1 MGLLNF
7 SEETMAK
14 YCPIIKGKAL
24 YLDCQECED
33 KVCKGE
39 KDMNKCSAYF
49 VSSDF
54 IFYTADL
61 DGHEASSEK
70 GSKFFS
76 VIKNIKMHKE
86 SDMKQFLESSLKHY
100 DEFRDMDKFLFEDNP
115 TLYFAGGKT
124 EKFFNMNTDNFGVDT
139 VIIKNMHEKIL
150 RIKLCDTYPEPVIKL
165 RPGQSVRLLNGT
177 ILPDNLSLKNY
188 DEDFLEPLKNMGIGF
203 ANKVMDY
210 LVSEELRETEG
221 EKILEDINDFTK
233 FCIDDFIIKS
243 NIIDMR
249 FLEPSDLIKLG
260 FTKWDDDRVSNEEA
274 RGIYLV
280 PVWLWQALYDG
291 TEVISVNG
299 RKAVKGIDS
308 FTMTT
313 RYSMLPWGIK
323 PY

>member
-7 SEETMAK
+7 SEGIMARH
-14 YCPIIKGKAL
+14 CPIKKEKVL
-24 YLDCQECED
+24 YLECQECEE

-61 DGHEASSEK
+61 DDHGASSEK
-70 GSKFFS
+70 GDKFFS
-76 VIKNIKMHKE
+76 LIKNIKMHKE

-115 TLYFAGGKT
+115 ALYFAGGKT

-139 VIIKNMHEKIL
+139 VIVKNMHEKIL

-177 ILPDNLSLKNY
+177 ILPDNLSLKNH
-188 DEDFLEPLKNMGIGF
+188 DEDFLEPLKNISIGF

-210 LVSEELRETEG
+210 IINEELREVDK
-221 EKILEDINDFTK
+221 EKTLEDINDFTK
-233 FCIDDFIIKS
+233 FCIDDFMVKS
-243 NIIDMR
+243 NIIDLR
-249 FLEPSDLIKLG
+249 FLSPSDLERLG
-260 FTKWDDDRVSNEEA
+260 FNKWDDDRVSAEEA

-280 PVWLWQALYDG
+280 PVWMWQALYDG
-291 TEVISVNG
+291 TNVTSIG
-299 RKAVKGIDS
+299 GKKAVKGVDVFI
-308 FTMTT
+308 MTT
-313 RYSMLPWGIK
+313 RFGMLPWGIK